1 MKKLQYT
8 TNQPSATTDYL
19 AADNTW
25 KTIPGGGGG
34 SGIPHGNTSGTD
46 TYTTTISGVTALNDA
61 DAFLIRFVNG
71 NTTSATLNINSLGA
85 KDLYRNNNGLLI
97 GGDIIDGAEMLCIY
111 NSTMNGFQV
120 IGTAPNT
127 LLSYVTNA
135 ESTTITKGQAVYAFG
150 GQGDRLTVK
159 LASNST
165 DATSAQ
171 TIGVVLSTSIAAN
184 QKGLII
190 MQGQIDGLSLFPTS
204 TWADGDA
211 VYLGATAGSFSKT
224 KPLAPNHLVYLGF
237 VTTASNGSAGRM
249 YVRVQNGYEMN
260 EIHDVQI
267 ASLANNDILKYNS
280 STDLWENSNVLST
293 KQNNITLTTTG
304 TSGAATLVGSTLN
317 IPQYAG
323 SGSKSILNQNH
334 LGATINAVT
343 TTYGGW
349 SGATTFVNLANEF
362 SRNTI
367 LPLNGSINNWAV
379 NVGAQPATGSL
390 VFTLR
395 VNSVDTS
402 MTITIAAGSV
412 TNKFYNTTSNIS
424 VVQGDLITFKVVNNA
439 STLNV
444 LVSNSIMYEV

>member
-8 TNQPSATTDYL
+8 TNQPSASTDYL

-34 SGIPHGNTSGTD
+34 VPYTGATADVDLGTHSLTADSIGIGTTAGAEKLHIDGGASTTRVKIDADNGVSRILSFRTDDVQRWALRVDGTESGSNSGADFQLRRYNDAGAHIDNPIAINRANGNITTSQNVNGASPTEMGHL
-46 TYTTTISGVTALNDA
+46 SGVT
-61 DAFLIRFVNG
+61 
-71 NTTSATLNINSLGA
+71 SAIQTQINS
-85 KDLYRNNNGLLI
+85 
-97 GGDIIDGAEMLCIY
+97 
-111 NSTMNGFQV
+111 
-120 IGTAPNT
+120 
-127 LLSYVTNA
+127 
-135 ESTTITKGQAVYAFG
+135 
-150 GQGDRLTVK
+150 
-159 LASNST
+159 
-165 DATSAQ
+165 
-171 TIGVVLSTSIAAN
+171 
-184 QKGLII
+184 
-190 MQGQIDGLSLFPTS
+190 
-204 TWADGDA
+204 
-211 VYLGATAGSFSKT
+211 
-224 KPLAPNHLVYLGF
+224 
-237 VTTASNGSAGRM
+237 
-249 YVRVQNGYEMN
+249 
-260 EIHDVQI
+260 
-267 ASLANNDILKYNS
+267 
-280 STDLWENSNVLST
+280 
-293 KQNNITLTTTG
+293 KQNTITLTTTG

-334 LGATINAVT
+334 LGASINALT

-367 LPLNGSINNWAV
+367 LPLNGTINNWAV

>member
-1 MKKLQYT
+1 
-8 TNQPSATTDYL
+8 
-19 AADNTW
+19 
-25 KTIPGGGGG
+25 
-34 SGIPHGNTSGTD
+34 
-46 TYTTTISGVTALNDA
+46 
-61 DAFLIRFVNG
+61 
-71 NTTSATLNINSLGA
+71 
-85 KDLYRNNNGLLI
+85 
-97 GGDIIDGAEMLCIY
+97 
-111 NSTMNGFQV
+111 
-120 IGTAPNT
+120 
-127 LLSYVTNA
+127 
-135 ESTTITKGQAVYAFG
+135 
-150 GQGDRLTVK
+150 
-159 LASNST
+159 
-165 DATSAQ
+165 
-171 TIGVVLSTSIAAN
+171 
-184 QKGLII
+184 
-190 MQGQIDGLSLFPTS
+190 
-204 TWADGDA
+204 
-211 VYLGATAGSFSKT
+211 
-224 KPLAPNHLVYLGF
+224 
-237 VTTASNGSAGRM
+237 
-249 YVRVQNGYEMN
+249 VQNGYEIN
-260 EIHDVQI
+260 EIHDVKI
-267 ASLANNDILKYNS
+267 TSLANNDILKYNS
-280 STDLWENSNVLST
+280 SNDLWENSNVLST
-293 KQNNITLTTTG
+293 KQDTITLTTTG

-334 LGATINAVT
+334 GGISINLLT

-395 VNSVDTS
+395 VNAVDTS